1 MIKTKIAKQRK
12 TNMTVNKNYIGVLQ
26 QANTDELAMHYQ
38 SITTVFSITSNTGIS
53 SSYVT
58 AENKIR
64 ESYG

>member
-1 MIKTKIAKQRK
+1 
-12 TNMTVNKNYIGVLQ
+12 MTVNNKNYISVLQ

-58 AENKIR
+58 AENKIK
-64 ESYG
+64 EKATDELMLL